1 VIFWAEI
8 LLYRENH
15 GCYPHLLSLVTLSI
29 LKSAC
34 ADRSL
39 KLQSINYPAFIL
51 TDAEAT
57 LIFRVKLFSGL
68 ELDY

>member
-1 VIFWAEI
+1 
-8 LLYRENH
+8 
-15 GCYPHLLSLVTLSI
+15 
-29 LKSAC
+29 
-34 ADRSL
+34 
-39 KLQSINYPAFIL
+39 LQSINYPAFIL